1 MEKKAI
7 YKFFC
12 YLAIALTFILSM
24 FTILANMVEFF
35 PPDHFFFIN
44 LLAFGLPILLIFTII
59 LFIYWSI
66 FKWKI
71 AIIPFIA
78 ILCCL
83 PFINRM
89 YQFRSEKS
97 VITNSTNNDLLTI
110 ATYNMYGTHF
120 DKEKMASIATYFAQL
135 NTDIICLEE
144 FSPPKRKN
152 DSIFLQTLFS
162 KWPYSLAETKSGL
175 LPICIFSKYPIT
187 NPHKINFLPRKNNFL
202 YCDLQ
207 LPKTSIRLFVTHLQ
221 TTSINREKV
230 KIKKAMALSSTSR
243 KLDKGHI
250 FDDAIVH
257 LSQDFNYRQEQVDSL
272 YTLISQSKTKKYP
285 TIVCGDFNAIASQY
299 AYKKIISTG
308 LQDGFVQCGS
318 KLANTYRYFRQLIR
332 IDYILY
338 SDDFHA
344 TAYQILD
351 WEMSDHKAVVMQFKQ
366 PNKTKLQ

>member
-1 MEKKAI
+1 MGRKAA

-12 YLAIALTFILSM
+12 YLAIALTLLLSM
-24 FTILANMVEFF
+24 FTILANIVEFF
-35 PPDHFFFIN
+35 PPNRFFFIN
-44 LLAFGLPILLIFTII
+44 LLAFGLPILLSFTII
-59 LFIYWSI
+59 SFIYWSI

-78 ILCCL
+78 ILCSL
-83 PFINRM
+83 PFINRI

-97 VITNSTNNDLLTI
+97 IITNSTNNELVTI

-120 DKEKMASIATYFAQL
+120 DKEKMASIATYFAKL
-135 NTDIICLEE
+135 DTDIICLEE
-144 FSPPKRKN
+144 FSPPKSKN
-152 DSIFLQTLFS
+152 DSISLQTFFS
-162 KWPYSLAETKSGL
+162 QWPYYLAETKPGL

-187 NPHKINFLPRKNNFL
+187 NPHKINFLSRKNNFL
-202 YCDLQ
+202 YCDLL
-207 LPKTSIRLFVTHLQ
+207 LPQTSIRLFVTHLQ
-221 TTSINREKV
+221 TTSINRDKAT
-230 KIKKAMALSSTSR
+230 IKKAMDPSSTSH
-243 KLDKGHI
+243 KLDKGQI
-250 FDDAIVH
+250 LNNAIVH
-257 LSQDFNYRQEQVDSL
+257 FNQNAIHRQEQVDSL
-272 YTLISQSKTKKYP
+272 YTLINQSKTNKQP
-285 TIVCGDFNAIASQY
+285 VIVCGDFNAIASQY

-318 KLANTYRYFRQLIR
+318 KLASTYRYFRQLIR

-344 TAYQILD
+344 TAYQIFD